1 MKVFMNNTKR
11 VLLIGDSIRL
21 SYEQTVR
28 EILQGRAFVSGPAE
42 NSQHTVHIL
51 LNFWTWIAAYQPDIL
66 HINAGLWDA
75 RFVVPAKYGNE
86 NLIPVEQ
93 YGKNVERILRLAS
106 EHTNAK
112 IIWATCTPVIDNLV
126 LAAHAKIGLAGRT
139 DNDIPT
145 YNKAAIKAADKI
157 GIEIN
162 DLHKVVTDYGKEK
175 LLMNDG
181 THYNELGVEVL
192 GTAVAEFIGNRL

>member
-1 MKVFMNNTKR
+1 MSKLKR

-28 EILQGRAFVSGPAE
+28 AKLQDRAFVSGPTE
-42 NSQHTVHIL
+42 NCQHTVHIL

-75 RFVVPAKYGNE
+75 RFVIPGKFGHE

-93 YGKNVERILRLAS
+93 HGRNVERILKFAK
-106 EHTNAK
+106 EYTDAK
-112 IIWATCTPVIDNLV
+112 IIWATCTPIIEEQV
-126 LAAHAKIGLAGRT
+126 LAFHAKIGLAGRT
-139 DNDIPT
+139 SADVLP
-145 YNKAAIKAADKI
+145 YNEIAVNAAKNAEV
-157 GIEIN
+157 EIN
-162 DLHKVVTDYGKEK
+162 DLYKVVTDYGKEK
-175 LLMNDG
+175 LLLGDG

-192 GTAVAEFIGNRL
+192 GTAVAEFIGERL